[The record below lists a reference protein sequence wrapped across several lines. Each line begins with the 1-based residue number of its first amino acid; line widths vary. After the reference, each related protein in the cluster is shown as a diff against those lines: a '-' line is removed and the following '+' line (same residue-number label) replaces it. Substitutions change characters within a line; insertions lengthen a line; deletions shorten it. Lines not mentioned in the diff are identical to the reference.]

1 VDYLPSDFIR
11 AVPDSAV
18 SAMFGIANATSGYGF
33 WLFDADGG
41 YSRRITIT
49 HASNNWW
56 FPGGPERASF
66 LKLSSIT
73 TNPIPADQFL
83 NVRVRTQVNGVAG
96 AYGPACRF
104 RIDLAGQC
112 PTTSLVNDPMDPK
125 HSCGITNVELNGSR
139 TLYTAYVSAANR
151 YQWEFTSGSYLRRTS
166 TSGSGLN
173 LVVWATNPL
182 QYGTTYNVR
191 VRVSFDNGATY
202 CSWGP
207 ICTITTAG
215 AAAVTNLRAVDMA
228 DRSSD
233 LAMWPN
239 PNSDGLLHL
248 TIEELGAELEAVD
261 LTIYDMHGRLV
272 HGERIGVDGSGLNT
286 VADLRGRLPGGV
298 YLVNVMAGERSYTK
312 RLVIQ

>member
-1 VDYLPSDFIR
+1 
-11 AVPDSAV
+11 
-18 SAMFGIANATSGYGF
+18 
-33 WLFDADGG
+33 
-41 YSRRITIT
+41 
-49 HASNNWW
+49 
-56 FPGGPERASF
+56 
-66 LKLSSIT
+66 
-73 TNPIPADQFL
+73 
-83 NVRVRTQVNGVAG
+83 
-96 AYGPACRF
+96 
-104 RIDLAGQC
+104 
-112 PTTSLVNDPMDPK
+112 
-125 HSCGITNVELNGSR
+125 VELNGSR